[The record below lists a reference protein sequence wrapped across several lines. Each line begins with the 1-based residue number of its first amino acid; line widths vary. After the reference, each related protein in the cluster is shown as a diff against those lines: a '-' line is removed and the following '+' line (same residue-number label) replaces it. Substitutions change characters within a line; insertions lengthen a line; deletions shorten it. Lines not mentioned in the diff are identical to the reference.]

1 MITDKAFQDAVLRYK
16 AEESRGSFYDIAMN
30 LLNKGLKTEAYLLL
44 LATWNFASFR
54 YAVTSFDLVAFDA
67 TVKSLEKYFQVLD
80 GKDIRTA
87 DFDGLREDIS
97 AIYNT
102 LSQIKGIQY
111 TGAPKMMHLRNAN
124 LFVMWDAYIRGLK
137 PRKSYEKLDIVKRG
151 DWDVKEYGDSAEDY
165 LQYLKD
171 MQRKFANISFTEQGK
186 TLAKAIDEFNYVSIT
201 LPMLRMGK
209 ATPRNSVEVAVTMD
223 TANEKPTGPVN
234 THTFREALQRVLAE
248 AQGSF
253 VDVTSGEFYRSVGG
267 GTGRSYA
274 MAACCN
280 VMMAVKRDGDTILH
294 SPPKGKGA
302 TLTIRYIL
310 PR

>member
-16 AEESRGSFYDIAMN
+16 VEESRGSFYDIAVN

-67 TVKSLEKYFQVLD
+67 TVKSLETYFQHLD

-87 DFDGLREDIS
+87 DFDSLREDIS
-97 AIYNT
+97 VIYNT
-102 LSQIKGIQY
+102 LSKIKGIQY
-111 TGAPKMMHLRNAN
+111 TGAPKMMHLRNRD

-171 MQRKFANISFTEQGK
+171 MQRKFVSISFAEQGK
-186 TLAKAIDEFNYVSIT
+186 TLAKAIDEYNYVSIT
-201 LPMLRMGK
+201 LPIQRAEK
-209 ATPRNSVEVAVTMD
+209 AASKGSVEASATTTTTNKQLVGT
-223 TANEKPTGPVN
+223 VN
-234 THTFREALQRVLAE
+234 TETFRRALQQLFAE
-248 AQGSF
+248 AQGSS
-253 VDVTSGEFYRSVGG
+253 VDVTSGELYRSVGG
-267 GTGRSYA
+267 RTGRDYRMAPCCDVMRQA
-274 MAACCN
+274 MHS
-280 VMMAVKRDGDTILH
+280 GDEILR
-294 SPPKGKGA
+294 SPPKGRGA
-302 TLTIRYIL
+302 TLTIRYVL